1 MCQIVARSG
10 QYRRPLVLFGFCKLC
25 FKEGPSLFFVE
36 VPRTFHF
43 EPSPPNGISIH
54 IQRII
59 TGASMAETPTQ
70 VSVAVADQE
79 NAAPT
84 DAPLQVDV

>member
-1 MCQIVARSG
+1 MVCPDQFR
-10 QYRRPLVLFGFCKLC
+10 Q
-25 FKEGPSLFFVE
+25 SLFSFRDSINLLQGTIQSFLVE
-36 VPRTFHF
+36 VPHTSHS

-54 IQRII
+54 VQRV
-59 TGASMAETPTQ
+59 TAGASMAETPTQ

-84 DAPLQVDV
+84 EAPLQVDV